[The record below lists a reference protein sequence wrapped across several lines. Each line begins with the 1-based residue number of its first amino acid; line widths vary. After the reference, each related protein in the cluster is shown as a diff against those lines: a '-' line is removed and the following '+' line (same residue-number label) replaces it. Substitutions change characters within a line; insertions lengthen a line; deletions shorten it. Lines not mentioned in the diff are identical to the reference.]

1 MVSQELVLKTK
12 IEIFRAVLALDPR
25 ALVFAE
31 LADALIAAGQPEEAV
46 QVCRRGLGFHP
57 GDIAGRASLVEALL
71 ALNQPQ
77 AAARA
82 LAEAQRQMAQASQGQ
97 PRLAELE
104 ARLKVISS
112 PDRVEEAAAAEP
124 EPAEAAGDQAPGLE
138 LATPTLADLYLRQG
152 HAEEAIQVYRRM
164 LARDPTNRA
173 IRAKLKALGAPPA
186 DRAKAKLL
194 EILLKWREAVRSRTL
209 ASQG

>member
-1 MVSQELVLKTK
+1 MVSQDLVLKTK

-46 QVCRRGLGFHP
+46 RVCRRGLGFNP
-57 GDIAGRASLVEALL
+57 ADIAGRASLVEALL
-71 ALNQPQ
+71 ALNQPE

-82 LAEAQRQMAQASQGQ
+82 LAEAQRQVAQASQGQ
-97 PRLAELE
+97 RRLAELE
-104 ARLKVISS
+104 ARLKLSP
-112 PDRVEEAAAAEP
+112 PDRVEEAAAAQP
-124 EPAEAAGDQAPGLE
+124 EPAEASGEQAPSLE

-152 HAEEAIQVYRRM
+152 HAGEAIQVYRRM

-186 DRAKAKLL
+186 NRAKAKLL
-194 EILLKWREAVRSRTL
+194 EILLKWREAVRTRAL